1 MPRLKPV
8 LTPDQVLVF
17 DYIKQVRSCS
27 RGDMQV
33 ALGLTT
39 AKLSAALELFFVVD
53 KIAEVNDVLYF
64 CESPLP
70 VALRNTLA
78 AGVASTEVTPAQDR
92 ANKKAIK
99 PNPSFEQVKAVV
111 QDRRCPKD
119 INEVIELL
127 KLPRGVYPL
136 FGMVMGYPLAEGDEK
151 AKPRLPLEV
160 VYKENEYQTAGDEE
174 LIREY
179 DEVIRNYYIERTGG
193 QRNETWTQQMSDF
206 VAKPQRPG
214 LKAVLQE
221 QGFALK

>member
-1 MPRLKPV
+1 MRDV
-8 LTPDQVLVF
+8 GA
-17 DYIKQVRSCS
+17 C
-27 RGDMQV
+27 
-33 ALGLTT
+33 ALGG
-39 AKLSAALELFFVVD
+39 E
-53 KIAEVNDVLYF
+53 
-64 CESPLP
+64 
-70 VALRNTLA
+70 
-78 AGVASTEVTPAQDR
+78 ASFQYV
-92 ANKKAIK
+92 KK
-99 PNPSFEQVKAVV
+99 
-111 QDRRCPKD
+111 
-119 INEVIELL
+119 VIELL